1 MEAPC
6 SLSHRNSPKVPISKI
21 SETNTMRHIKKFV
34 SSGSRG
40 LRGGRCITFC
50 SDGSKANV
58 KARVTAVIIFT
69 HSICTGVMGRARPM
83 TIAAMMVSD
92 CPPLVGRIKRMASES
107 ERIEEVRKY
116 IEATIAEIDSH
127 TEDMEKLFKMDRWS
141 KDSALYEIIINSYE
155 RHRNTLKRIQKI
167 VEGGKVES
175 GLYTLSAKSEI
186 DMVKERI
193 EKLENDLVNSE
204 SKLSDSE
211 ILDGFSEI
219 KSGEAGRM
227 SERKPKE

>member
-1 MEAPC
+1 M
-6 SLSHRNSPKVPISKI
+6 I
-21 SETNTMRHIKKFV
+21 
-34 SSGSRG
+34 
-40 LRGGRCITFC
+40 
-50 SDGSKANV
+50 D
-58 KARVTAVIIFT
+58 
-69 HSICTGVMGRARPM
+69 
-83 TIAAMMVSD
+83 
-92 CPPLVGRIKRMASES
+92 MASELGK
-107 ERIEEVRKY
+107 IEEIKKY

-127 TEDMEKLFKMDRWS
+127 TENMEKLFKMDKWS
-141 KDSALYEIIINSYE
+141 RDRELYEIIINSYE
-155 RHRNTLKRIQKI
+155 RHRNTLKRIQKM

-193 EKLENDLVNSE
+193 EKLENDLMKKHMEDSE

-227 SERKPKE
+227 SERKPKESNP

>member
-1 MEAPC
+1 
-6 SLSHRNSPKVPISKI
+6 
-21 SETNTMRHIKKFV
+21 
-34 SSGSRG
+34 
-40 LRGGRCITFC
+40 
-50 SDGSKANV
+50 
-58 KARVTAVIIFT
+58 
-69 HSICTGVMGRARPM
+69 M
-83 TIAAMMVSD
+83 T
-92 CPPLVGRIKRMASES
+92 SES

-116 IEATIAEIDSH
+116 IEATIAEIDNH

-141 KDSALYEIIINSYE
+141 KDSSLYEIIINSYE

-167 VEGGKVES
+167 VEGGNVES

-193 EKLENDLVNSE
+193 EKLENDLVNPE

-219 KSGEAGRM
+219 KSGEASRM
-227 SERKPKE
+227 SERKPKKSNQSY